1 MAAKK
6 FTPHIQVV
14 PIIIAVEGQI
24 ESEAWR
30 EQLII

>member
-1 MAAKK
+1 MHRRKMAAKK

-24 ESEAWR
+24 ESEA
-30 EQLII
+30 